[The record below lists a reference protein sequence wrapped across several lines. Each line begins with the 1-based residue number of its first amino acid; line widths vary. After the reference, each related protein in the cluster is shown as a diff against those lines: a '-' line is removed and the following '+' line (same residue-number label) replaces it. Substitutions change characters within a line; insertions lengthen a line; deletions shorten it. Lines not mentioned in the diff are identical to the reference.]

1 LPSSLRVRGPLLAAW
16 ACAFALCFTAC
27 EPVRAGRPL
36 PDMVDEVNAT
46 LQPNVIV
53 LQPGDSVQ
61 VKFLSGSNIPGAHE
75 FDHSVTILPDGTGY
89 FQLLGSRLLDGM
101 TLDELETMLK
111 EEYGKVLVSTDL
123 VVRPATLRPRQ
134 VTFMG
139 EVGSGPMEI
148 TPRLTIDLIEAFGR
162 VGGPKSIF
170 SLLEHTAILRWM
182 PEEKQRRVFIVDASR
197 KYWYSPRLLYLQAN
211 DIVYV
216 PRHPISTIGDWSREL
231 LRVVPFSSQILF
243 NVGGRRRN

>member
-1 LPSSLRVRGPLLAAW
+1 MPSSLKIRAPLLAAW
-16 ACAFALCFTAC
+16 VCAFVPLFAAC

-36 PDMVDEVNAT
+36 PDMIDEVNAT

-53 LQPGDSVQ
+53 FQPGDAVQ
-61 VKFLSGSNIPGAHE
+61 VKFLSGSTE
-75 FDHSVTILPDGTGY
+75 YDQSVSILPDGTGY
-89 FQLLGSRLLDGM
+89 FQLLGSRLIDGM
-101 TLDELETMLK
+101 TVDEVETMLK

-123 VVRPATLRPRQ
+123 VVRPASLSPRQ

-139 EVGSGPMEI
+139 EVGSGPMPI
-148 TPRLTIDLIEAFGR
+148 SPRLTIDLIEAFGR

-182 PEEKQRRVFIVDASR
+182 PDEKQRRVFVVDASR

-216 PRHPISTIGDWSREL
+216 PRHPISTIGDWSREI

-243 NVGGRRRN
+243 NVGGTRRRN

>member
-1 LPSSLRVRGPLLAAW
+1 
-16 ACAFALCFTAC
+16 
-27 EPVRAGRPL
+27 
-36 PDMVDEVNAT
+36 MIDEVNAT

-61 VKFLSGSNIPGAHE
+61 VKFLSGSTEYDQAVE
-75 FDHSVTILPDGTGY
+75 ILPDGTGY
-89 FQLLGSRLLDGM
+89 FQLLGSRLIDGM
-101 TLDELETMLK
+101 TVDELETMLK

-123 VVRPATLRPRQ
+123 VVRPAKLGARQ

-139 EVGSGPMEI
+139 EVGSGPMPI
-148 TPRLTIDLIEAFGR
+148 SPRLTIDLIEAFGR

-182 PEEKQRRVFIVDASR
+182 PDEKQRRVFVVDASR
-197 KYWYSPRLLYLQAN
+197 KYWYTPRLLYLQAN

-216 PRHPISTIGDWSREL
+216 PRHPISTIGDWSREI

-243 NVGGRRRN
+243 NVGGNRRRN

>member
-1 LPSSLRVRGPLLAAW
+1 MKSHWSLATVWLCAVALLAS
-16 ACAFALCFTAC
+16 C

-36 PDMVDEVNAT
+36 PDIIDEVNAT

-61 VKFLSGSNIPGAHE
+61 VKFLSGPSDGPNEYDQA
-75 FDHSVTILPDGTGY
+75 VTILPDGTGY

-148 TPRLTIDLIEAFGR
+148 SPRLTIDLIEAFGR

-216 PRHPISTIGDWSREL
+216 PRHPISTIGDWSREI